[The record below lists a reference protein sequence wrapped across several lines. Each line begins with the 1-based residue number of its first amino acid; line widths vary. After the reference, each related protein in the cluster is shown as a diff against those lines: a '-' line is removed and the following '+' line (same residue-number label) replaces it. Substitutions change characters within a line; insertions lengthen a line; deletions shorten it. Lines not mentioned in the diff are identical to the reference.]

1 METWNAK
8 VASLVYH
15 PLHGRKPIRL
25 LRLYPGEPRDPLC
38 AELIPT
44 TIEEASGT
52 YEATSY
58 TWGSPESPCSL
69 HCNDFTITIQRNAF
83 DMLHDLRLREKPRI
97 IWIDAICIDQSNIE
111 ERSFQVSFMD
121 DIYRRAHKVVVWL
134 GKSDE
139 YSSLAMAYAA
149 TLDTA
154 KLLSENG
161 EIYTLGPALPK
172 KSYFFEA
179 GEEAESL
186 QHQNLGIALVKFV
199 NRPWFNRVWVQQ
211 EASLCAQ
218 TRVVCGNQEVDW
230 DNIFSL
236 AWMILPSNITLY
248 PDYILDDL
256 DRTLNNITAVQ
267 YIQRRRKRLLQD
279 ITEGINKLAWSLVT
293 CLSYT
298 SRLGSTDPRD
308 KLYAL
313 QHIAQDA
320 STWFR
325 VDYGVPWQLLYI
337 DVSRK
342 FLQHGLLGFLRNAGR
357 SRQKPGGGIMPSW
370 AFDLRA
376 DESWGSKAMAEHPS
390 WMAGGPKYNWAH
402 DPPRGAGS
410 VQSLPKR
417 HRRRLDLPDEL
428 KNFKDPRNALIQSY
442 ANVKAL
448 LYDEIIYI
456 ADCLDDPFDVQGMQD
471 ILQKDLDYIANLEAQ
486 TYLNNDNLV
495 EAYKLTLILCFDDQ
509 QEIVDSEYIR
519 NNWDAWMAWIRDPS
533 RGRDS
538 MPILGC
544 SMEASGVSVNFRFA
558 MTNYGYFC
566 LVPRDTR
573 LHDAVSILVGYS
585 LGVVI
590 RPWQPPSLRE
600 NSGQCHKKNLGA
612 MEKPE
617 YFELIG
623 DCFIHGMMVNEARC
637 LIEEFDCKPNP
648 TPAKLDAMN
657 KASKSRDG
665 ESWKTLGLNSG
676 YERILG
682 TLGERFIKFV

>member
-1 METWNAK
+1 MNSWNAEIT
-8 VASLVYH
+8 SLVYQ
-15 PLHGRKPIRL
+15 PLQGIKPIRL
-25 LRLYPGEPRDPLC
+25 LRLYPGEPSDPLR

-44 TIEEASGT
+44 TVEEAFGR

-58 TWGSPESPCSL
+58 TWGSPENPSSFY
-69 HCNDFTITIQRNAF
+69 CNDFKMTIQKNAF

-97 IWIDAICIDQSNIE
+97 IWNDAICIDQSNIE
-111 ERSFQVSFMD
+111 ERSFQVFFMD
-121 DIYRRAHKVVVWL
+121 EVYRWADKVIVWL

-149 TLDTA
+149 RLDTA
-154 KLLSENG
+154 KLLSETG
-161 EIYTLGPALPK
+161 EIYTMGSTSPK

-179 GEEAESL
+179 GEEVTTL
-186 QHQNLGIALVKFV
+186 QHQNLGIALVKFI

-230 DNIFSL
+230 DNVFLL

-256 DRTLNNITAVQ
+256 DRTLDNITAVQ
-267 YIQRRRKRLLQD
+267 YIQRRRKRLFQD
-279 ITEGINKLAWSLVT
+279 IAEGINKSAWSLVT
-293 CLSYT
+293 YLGYT
-298 SRLGSTDPRD
+298 SRLSSTDPRD

-313 QHIAQDA
+313 QHVAQDA
-320 STWFR
+320 NTWFK
-325 VDYGVPWQLLYI
+325 VDYRVPWQLLYI

-342 FLQHGLLGFLRNAGR
+342 FLQRGLLGFLRNAGL

-376 DESWGSKAMAEHPS
+376 DERWGSKAMAEHPA
-390 WMAGGPKYNWAH
+390 WMAGGPKYTWAH

-428 KNFKDPRNALIQSY
+428 KNSKDPRKALIQSY

-448 LYDEIIYI
+448 LYDEIIYMS
-456 ADCLDDPFDVQGMQD
+456 DCLNNPFDVQGMQD
-471 ILQKDLDYIANLEAQ
+471 ILQKDLDYIANLEGQ

-495 EAYKLTLILCFDDQ
+495 DAYNLTLILCLDDQ
-509 QEIVDSEYIR
+509 QEIVGSEYIW
-519 NNWDAWMAWIRDPS
+519 NNWDAWMAWTRDPS
-533 RGRDS
+533 RGRDN
-538 MPILGC
+538 MPILEC
-544 SMEASGVSVNFRFA
+544 SMEASGALVNFRFA
-558 MTNYGYFC
+558 MTKHGYFC

-573 LHDAVSILVGYS
+573 LHDAVSILVGYT

-600 NSGQCHKKNLGA
+600 NSGQCHEKPPGA

-637 LIEEFDCKPNP
+637 IIEEFHCNPNP
-648 TPAKLDAMN
+648 TPAKLDAMG
-657 KASKSRDG
+657 KASKFRDG

-676 YERILG
+676 YERILE
-682 TLGERFIKFV
+682 TLGERFIKLV